1 MAYKIPWSNF
11 HELNLDW
18 LLEQVKK
25 LREDVDN
32 IAASAT
38 PSSTTPLM
46 DGVAAIG
53 TDDSFARGD
62 HVHPTDTSR
71 AAQSDLT
78 QEVTDRGNAD
88 LALASDIADV
98 DAKIKFSSAAPIMD
112 SSSASAGFSDFLA
125 RADHVHPT
133 DTSRASATDLAV
145 LQARVDGFTGS
156 ALPSDLT
163 PNMDGVGS
171 AGTGGN
177 YSRGDHVHPSDTS
190 KLDKAG
196 GTITGDL
203 TIEGSLTEELRR
215 QYITTNS
222 IGWLRAI
229 KAPLVYG
236 TIIDITITRKGTI
249 APAEEHK
256 ITYVYN
262 QAGPA
267 FVDESSLGDVKY
279 IDKIRITDAGRIDIH
294 MDQTADSQIG
304 VFIEVAAPTDAAERN
319 IQMLEIEGIADAPA
333 GETVLTVHDFSAVSK
348 TPVKYGTANGWDYVL
363 YSDKSIEATRT
374 IERTQSY
381 YTEIAGFYG
390 YYIADIEL
398 PFTMQ
403 NTSYFVAPMW
413 SIGSGFAIAGGL
425 LSVTTTKFNAIA
437 LATAGDSSEDVTLRL
452 LLNGHIA

>member
-1 MAYKIPWSNF
+1 MPYKIPWSNF

-18 LLEQVKK
+18 LLQQVKN
-25 LREDVDN
+25 LREDVDGLSG
-32 IAASAT
+32 SAT
-38 PSSTTPLM
+38 PSDDTPEM
-46 DGVAAIG
+46 DGDG
-53 TDDSFARGD
+53 TPGTSVTYSRGD
-62 HVHPTDTSR
+62 HQHPTDTSR
-71 AAQSDLT
+71 AAQ
-78 QEVTDRGNAD
+78 AD
-88 LALASDIADV
+88 LAQEVIDRGDADDTLQTNINTV
-98 DAKIKFSSAAPIMD
+98 DAKIKFSAAAPLMD

-125 RADHVHPT
+125 RADHIHPT
-133 DTSRASATDLAV
+133 DTSRASATDVATLS
-145 LQARVDGFTGS
+145 ARMDAFSGS
-156 ALPSDLT
+156 ANPSDAT
-163 PNMDGVGS
+163 PLMDGVGA

-249 APAEEHK
+249 VPAEEHK

-304 VFIEVAAPTDAAERN
+304 VFIEAAAPTDAAKRN

-333 GETVLTVHDFSAVSK
+333 GETVLTVHDFSTVSK
-348 TPVKYGTANGWDYVL
+348 TPVKYGTANDWDYVL

-374 IERTQSY
+374 IERTLSH
-381 YTEIAGFYG
+381 YTEIAGFYA
-390 YYIADIEL
+390 YNIADIAL

-403 NTSYFVAPMW
+403 DISYFVAPMW

-425 LSVTTTKFNAIA
+425 LSVTTTKFNALA
-437 LATAGDSSEDVTLRL
+437 LATAGGSSEDVTLRL